1 MLVEMYSPQT
11 AAPAG
16 TGRWERLCA
25 GPKRGR
31 WSAMA
36 WFVSALVLTSA
47 TAGSSVLAAD
57 MPQPGRCTVGPGTT
71 ALLKRVQLLPARGG
85 ANIVFTFE
93 GNRIPQPRLRYVT
106 PPILEDGSGN
116 PVQVAGSRFLEIN
129 MQPASG
135 VDLSGPQ
142 LRIVYR
148 GPRRIR
154 GRPGSPV
161 RELVR
166 TGDFEAVLTWV
177 AGLDRE
183 RPFSTRTACNP
194 ARLVVQIG
202 TEGGT

>member
-1 MLVEMYSPQT
+1 MQTKPCFPQIAT
-11 AAPAG
+11 FAG
-16 TGRWERLCA
+16 TSRWERIRA
-25 GPKRGR
+25 GLKRR
-31 WSAMA
+31 CRSALA
-36 WFVSALVLTSA
+36 RLAPALVLA
-47 TAGSSVLAAD
+47 GALAAGSPALAAD
-57 MPQPGRCTVGPGTT
+57 MPQPGRCTVGSGTT

-85 ANIVFTFE
+85 ADIVFTFE

-154 GRPGSPV
+154 GRPGSAV

-183 RPFSTRTACNP
+183 RPFSTRTTCNP

-202 TEGGT
+202 R